1 MTISPPKPRRIR
13 RLLRTAF
20 LCLIIVLIGYAMLY
34 LWHRP
39 FRAAPPTEHF
49 ELLAHRGIYQTFS
62 KVGLDNQTC
71 TASRMDPPTHNL
83 LENTPQSIAAALAAG
98 ANRIEI
104 DLHLSL
110 DGELMVFH
118 DWTLDCRTDG
128 HGETRTHTLAQLKQ
142 LDIGYGYTSD
152 GGQTFPFRGKFIGA
166 MPTLAEL
173 LQQFPNTRFL
183 LDQKDSS
190 PQVTQA
196 LIRLLQNRQMVD
208 LENICLQ
215 STPQR
220 NAQFE
225 QAFPGQA
232 CTWPDKSVI
241 RRCYMDYL
249 KNPFSAK
256 APDSCANRTL
266 IVPDWISAR
275 LAWGW
280 PGTFVERMHAV
291 GSRVLVYT
299 DDPTRAQHYRQL
311 GFDGVFTEQVQNW
324 VGAL

>member
-1 MTISPPKPRRIR
+1 MSISTPKPRRIR
-13 RLLRTAF
+13 RMLRTAL
-20 LCLIIVLIGYAMLY
+20 LCLLFLLIGYATLY

-39 FRAAPPTEHF
+39 FRAAAPAERF

-71 TASRMDPPTHNL
+71 TASRMDPPTHDL

-98 ANRIEI
+98 ANRIEL

-128 HGETRTHTLAQLKQ
+128 HGETREHTLAQLKQ

-152 GGQTFPFRGKFIGA
+152 GGKTFPFRGKFIGA

-173 LQQFPNTRFL
+173 LQQFPTSHFL

-196 LIRLLQNRQMVD
+196 LIRLVTNRQLVD

-215 STPQR
+215 STPER

-225 QAFPGQA
+225 QAFAGRA
-232 CTWPDKSVI
+232 CAWPDKAVMT
-241 RRCYMDYL
+241 RCYVEYL
-249 KNPFSAK
+249 AHPLSTK
-256 APDSCANRTL
+256 AQQSCANKTL

-275 LAWGW
+275 LVWGW

-291 GSRVLVYT
+291 DSRVLVYT
-299 DDPTRAQHYRQL
+299 DNPTRAQHYRQL
-311 GFDGVFTEQVQNW
+311 GFDGVFTERVQNW